1 LDKNAQVFR
10 KKTDIVNKG
19 DSVSKSF
26 VLEALK
32 IFSLEEI
39 LRLSQ
44 AFKVKSSL
52 MKKAAGQE
60 LVFWGDAKE
69 DQDTTE
75 KNSEQQE
82 AKILP
87 FKNTTDSQL
96 PEAQLTSVESANPT
110 PSSDPPI
117 LGLVSNELLF
127 LKEITKNPDNPML
140 KKEAIEGYLKATDI
154 YIVKN
159 SRIEGKEKIRFAS
172 TQGVLINKKQA

>member
-1 LDKNAQVFR
+1 M
-10 KKTDIVNKG
+10 VNKG

-26 VLEALK
+26 VLQALK

-44 AFKVKSSL
+44 ALKVKSSL

-60 LVFWGDAKE
+60 LVFWGEATE
-69 DQDTTE
+69 DQETTQ
-75 KNSEQQE
+75 KKSEQQE
-82 AKILP
+82 AKVLP
-87 FKNTTDSQL
+87 FKNTPDSHP
-96 PEAQLTSVESANPT
+96 PEGQFISSESANPA
-110 PSSDPPI
+110 PISNPPV

-154 YIVKN
+154 YIVK
-159 SRIEGKEKIRFAS
+159 SSTIEGKDKIRFAS